1 MDVLNTMQLVEATI
15 ASIQEKR
22 DNSDRSFKALYEKS
36 TKLAGEMGTE
46 IQKHRIT
53 KLQKNRSNIQI
64 ESVEDYYR
72 TSVFI
77 PFLDFILNELTTRF
91 PKHEMKCVGKLQ
103 MPLSSNFEKG
113 YHNEILEGAYLYK
126 DDLPCFSAL
135 EGELQIWKYI
145 WKSLPE
151 KKRPKHPAQA
161 YRLADAPPNVR
172 MLLQL
177 LCTLPVTTS
186 TAERSFS
193 ALRRLK
199 T

>member
-1 MDVLNTMQLVEATI
+1 M
-15 ASIQEKR
+15 
-22 DNSDRSFKALYEKS
+22 KS
-36 TKLAGEMGTE
+36 L
-46 IQKHRIT
+46 
-53 KLQKNRSNIQI
+53 
-64 ESVEDYYR
+64 
-72 TSVFI
+72 
-77 PFLDFILNELTTRF
+77 
-91 PKHEMKCVGKLQ
+91 
-103 MPLSSNFEKG
+103 KG
-113 YHNEILEGAYLYK
+113 LILYK

-199 T
+199 TYIRSTVMEERLNGLALLNIHQGHLKRNEG